1 VYKFDDI
8 LSAEGVFIKIS
19 PKFTKLGNYFFPE
32 LVGKELIFIEY
43 NNPNPKGRLK
53 KMSEKLPITSK
64 IMSKNMSTIEEEL
77 T

>member
-1 VYKFDDI
+1 
-8 LSAEGVFIKIS
+8 
-19 PKFTKLGNYFFPE
+19 

-53 KMSEKLPITSK
+53 KVSEKLPITSK
-64 IMSKNMSTIEEEL
+64 IMSKNLHKMEEEL